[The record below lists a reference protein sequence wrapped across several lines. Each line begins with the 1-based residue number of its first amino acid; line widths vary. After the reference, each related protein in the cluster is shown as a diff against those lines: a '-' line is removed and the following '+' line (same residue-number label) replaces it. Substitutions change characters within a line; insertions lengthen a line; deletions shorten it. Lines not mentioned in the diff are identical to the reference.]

1 MNAAAFLS
9 IFLTFFET
17 FTSNWLDKLKA
28 PTEDNLSSQRQRGTS
43 IFLSI
48 LLAEIKIGHI
58 NAEAILLELDEV
70 RQVQIKLDKEQ
81 KSIESEYTNL
91 AFQLDSLYKSY
102 EQTQMLMSEERRNKE
117 QDKIRN
123 KQAELER
130 FQMEQ
135 VGPQGK
141 IYQIQ
146 EQLMAPIYAKLD
158 KAVSNVGASE
168 GYDYI
173 FNVSSGQIVYALPN
187 YDVTQKVVDEL
198 NKMSESENE

>member
-1 MNAAAFLS
+1 MKTLNYK
-9 IFLTFFET
+9 ITFFV
-17 FTSNWLDKLKA
+17 
-28 PTEDNLSSQRQRGTS
+28 
-43 IFLSI
+43 FLSI

-146 EQLMAPIYAKLD
+146 EQLMAPIYQKIDDAIQKI
-158 KAVSNVGASE
+158 AIQE

-173 FNVSSGQIVYALPN
+173 FNIVPGGIVFAKPGF
-187 YDVTQKVVDEL
+187 DITDKVIYEL
-198 NKMSESENE
+198 DKINSDLNNE

>member
-1 MNAAAFLS
+1 MKTLNYK
-9 IFLTFFET
+9 ITFFV
-17 FTSNWLDKLKA
+17 
-28 PTEDNLSSQRQRGTS
+28 
-43 IFLSI
+43 FLSI

-70 RQVQIKLDKEQ
+70 RQVQIKLDQEQ
-81 KSIESEYTNL
+81 KNIEYEYTNL

-146 EQLMAPIYAKLD
+146 EQLMAPIYQKIDDAIQKI
-158 KAVSNVGASE
+158 AAQE

-173 FNVSSGQIVYALPN
+173 FNIVAGGIVFAKPEF
-187 YDVTQKVVDEL
+187 DITDKVIYEL
-198 NKMSESENE
+198 DKINSDLNNE

>member
-1 MNAAAFLS
+1 MELGFICCFVFL
-9 IFLTFFET
+9 
-17 FTSNWLDKLKA
+17 N
-28 PTEDNLSSQRQRGTS
+28 
-43 IFLSI
+43 I

-141 IYQIQ
+141 IYQIPLQ
-146 EQLMAPIYAKLD
+146 DTVEEYTQDKDTLDNIKLSD
-158 KAVSNVGASE
+158 RLDPNMLDPFRSNPYTKSLAS
-168 GYDYI
+168 
-173 FNVSSGQIVYALPN
+173 FA
-187 YDVTQKVVDEL
+187 
-198 NKMSESENE
+198 